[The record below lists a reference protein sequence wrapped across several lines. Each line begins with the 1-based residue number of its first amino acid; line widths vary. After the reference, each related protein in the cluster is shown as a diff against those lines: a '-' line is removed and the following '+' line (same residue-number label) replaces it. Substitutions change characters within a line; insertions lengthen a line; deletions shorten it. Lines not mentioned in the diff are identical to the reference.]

1 VNILV
6 LNPGG
11 NSLKVE
17 VVDCDAGQEHA
28 YDGKKLVSVSA
39 EGIGKNANFLRYEGK
54 KVVHTEPMEAC
65 DYGQALDGILSRL
78 GGHDSNGCVDLASIA
93 CVGVRVVHGGP
104 ELTAPT
110 EITAQVEEEIV
121 ALEKLAPLHNKS
133 SIEVLGPAR
142 RHFGRVPIFGVFD
155 TAFHRTIP
163 EYAFR
168 YAIPVKLADRHR
180 IRRYGFHG
188 ISHRYLLERYAH
200 LAAKPV
206 EECNLVSMH
215 LESGCSVTAIRD
227 GKSIDNTMGMTPLEG
242 LMMGTRCGDIDP
254 SVASVLVQEEGMT
267 LDEVMTMF
275 NKESGLKGVS
285 ELSLDTRIL
294 MQQYNSSPKVKLAM
308 DMFSYR
314 VLKAVGANLAAV
326 GEPEAVI
333 FGGGIAENTKLV
345 RQVIGNGLRWCGLHL
360 DEDAN
365 ERLIDIEGRLS
376 TADSPLQAWVI
387 PVEEG
392 LQIAHECCQAAA
404 SR

>member
-1 VNILV
+1 
-6 LNPGG
+6 
-11 NSLKVE
+11 
-17 VVDCDAGQEHA
+17 
-28 YDGKKLVSVSA
+28 
-39 EGIGKNANFLRYEGK
+39 
-54 KVVHTEPMEAC
+54 
-65 DYGQALDGILSRL
+65 
-78 GGHDSNGCVDLASIA
+78 
-93 CVGVRVVHGGP
+93 
-104 ELTAPT
+104 
-110 EITAQVEEEIV
+110 
-121 ALEKLAPLHNKS
+121 
-133 SIEVLGPAR
+133 
-142 RHFGRVPIFGVFD
+142 
-155 TAFHRTIP
+155 
-163 EYAFR
+163 
-168 YAIPVKLADRHR
+168 
-180 IRRYGFHG
+180 
-188 ISHRYLLERYAH
+188 
-200 LAAKPV
+200 
-206 EECNLVSMH
+206 MH

-294 MQQYNSSPKVKLAM
+294 MQQYNSSPKVKLAI

>member
-1 VNILV
+1 
-6 LNPGG
+6 
-11 NSLKVE
+11 
-17 VVDCDAGQEHA
+17 
-28 YDGKKLVSVSA
+28 
-39 EGIGKNANFLRYEGK
+39 
-54 KVVHTEPMEAC
+54 
-65 DYGQALDGILSRL
+65 
-78 GGHDSNGCVDLASIA
+78 
-93 CVGVRVVHGGP
+93 VHGGS

-110 EITAQVEEEIV
+110 EITAQVEQEIV

-133 SIEVLGPAR
+133 SIEVLEPVR
-142 RHFGRVPIFGVFD
+142 RHFGHVPIYGVFD

-163 EYAFR
+163 EHAFR
-168 YAIPVKLADRHR
+168 YAIPLDVADRHR

-188 ISHRYLLERYAH
+188 ISHRYMLERYAH

-206 EECNLVSMH
+206 EKCNIVSMH

-254 SVASVLVQEEGMT
+254 SVAAVLVHDEGMT
-267 LDEVMTMF
+267 LDEVMTLF
-275 NKESGLKGVS
+275 NRKSGLMGVS

-294 MQQYNSSPKVKLAM
+294 MQHYDSNPKVKLAM

-314 VLKAVGANLAAV
+314 VLKAVGTCLAAV

-345 RQVIGNGLRWCGLHL
+345 RKVIGNGLRWCGLDL
-360 DEDAN
+360 DPDAK
-365 ERLIDIEGRLS
+365 EKLIDIEGRLS
-376 TADSPLQAWVI
+376 AAGSPLQAWVI

-392 LQIAHECCQAAA
+392 LQIAHECCRVEA